1 MSKQRISADWND
13 FPLILAIAREGR
25 LSAASLSLG
34 IDGSTVGRRLTA
46 AEERL
51 GARLFVRDL
60 DGYRPTSVGDA
71 VIAVAEEIERKV
83 LALYQTA
90 RQTAAEISGPVRI
103 TSVDALLTEWLTPR
117 LPVLLETYP
126 GLEIRLIAEN
136 RNLSFSRGETD
147 LALRLAQPR
156 GDAAI
161 RMRRVGRLG
170 VAIYGHAKFR
180 DVSPDEWKSQPW
192 LFYNDDVMDASSL
205 RWLHSLSLQVAP
217 RLRSSSTSILVKA
230 CKAGLGIALLP
241 CVVADD
247 TDLVRLSPSN
257 VVEGDI
263 WLLSHRDTSDIQ
275 RFRVVTDWLA
285 RQVALDKDILLGTVH
300 D

>member
-1 MSKQRISADWND
+1 
-13 FPLILAIAREGR
+13 
-25 LSAASLSLG
+25 
-34 IDGSTVGRRLTA
+34 
-46 AEERL
+46 
-51 GARLFVRDL
+51 
-60 DGYRPTSVGDA
+60 
-71 VIAVAEEIERKV
+71 
-83 LALYQTA
+83 
-90 RQTAAEISGPVRI
+90 
-103 TSVDALLTEWLTPR
+103 
-117 LPVLLETYP
+117 
-126 GLEIRLIAEN
+126 
-136 RNLSFSRGETD
+136 
-147 LALRLAQPR
+147 
-156 GDAAI
+156 
-161 RMRRVGRLG
+161 MRRVGRLG